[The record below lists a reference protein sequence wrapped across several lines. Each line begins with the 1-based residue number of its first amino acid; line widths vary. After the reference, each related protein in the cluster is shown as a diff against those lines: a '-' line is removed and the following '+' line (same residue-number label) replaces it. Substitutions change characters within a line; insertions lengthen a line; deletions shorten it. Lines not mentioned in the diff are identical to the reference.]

1 MHLTY
6 NSCLTTEDKCGKLI
20 SAGRSNL
27 ETYLFFMKALP
38 VWTIGKRLLNGIGLK
53 NYILRNLTH

>member
-1 MHLTY
+1 
-6 NSCLTTEDKCGKLI
+6 
-20 SAGRSNL
+20 
-27 ETYLFFMKALP
+27 MKALP